1 MKHIE
6 SIAEVL
12 VRRDGITMED
22 AEHLVALAMEDL
34 SARLSRGENTDDVCE
49 DWFGLEPDY
58 IYELIEHM

>member
-6 SIAEVL
+6 SIEEVL

-22 AEHLVALAMEDL
+22 AERLVALAMEDL
-34 SARLSRGENTDDVCE
+34 SSRLSRGENADDVCE